1 VGLKDCHEALQ
12 IWVST
17 SSDAIGCRMVIAIFK
32 SRDLKFKERQVA
44 KTLTDTEITEQF
56 SLGEMLMS
64 HKHAGE
70 VKEGVKTSTEAC
82 GYLLTFLSRKITAF
96 FMNDHGDANC
106 IWSSQV
112 PSFCGAMVNM
122 APRTSRGELRIL
134 PSSSHRTDEVVTCC
148 LHFTGHPCYLDVLA
162 SVRPI

>member
-1 VGLKDCHEALQ
+1 MELNDYHEALQ

-17 SSDAIGCRMVIAIFK
+17 SSDAIESRMVIVIFK

-44 KTLTDTEITEQF
+44 KILTETEITEQL

-70 VKEGVKTSTEAC
+70 VEGVKTSTEAC
-82 GYLLTFLSRKITAF
+82 GYLLTLLSRKINAF

-112 PSFCGAMVNM
+112 PSFCGAMVHM
-122 APRTSRGELRIL
+122 APRTSRGRI
-134 PSSSHRTDEVVTCC
+134 EN
-148 LHFTGHPCYLDVLA
+148 LA
-162 SVRPI
+162 IFFS